1 MGELTVF
8 IIEDDFRVADV
19 NRQQVEQL
27 PGYRV
32 AGCAKTMAEAFD
44 ILEDTQLQPD
54 LFLLDVYI
62 PDSPGLALFRELRI
76 RFPEAGI
83 VFLTA
88 AKETGTIGEAL
99 RGGAFDYLLKPV
111 SFERLQQTFSRFRQ
125 QHVLLST
132 RTELF
137 QQEIDLMRTG
147 GDAARNSA
155 QTEGQ
160 LPKGIDRLTLD
171 RIADIIRKSPAGG
184 MNASDVGTA
193 AGVSRSTARR
203 YLEHLTAAGQVKAQ
217 LNYGDVGRPER
228 KYIPS
233 E

>member
-1 MGELTVF
+1 MDELTVF

-19 NRQQVEQL
+19 NRQQVGQI
-27 PGYRV
+27 PGFRV
-32 AGCAKTMAEAFD
+32 TGCAKTMAEALEL
-44 ILEDTQLQPD
+44 LEDPLLQPD
-54 LFLLDVYI
+54 LVLLDVYV
-62 PDSPGLALFRELRI
+62 PDSPGLTLFRELR
-76 RFPEAGI
+76 RRVPEAGI

-88 AKETGTIGEAL
+88 AKETETIREAL

-111 SFERLQQTFSRFRQ
+111 TFERLQQTFSRFRH
-125 QHVLLST
+125 QHVMLST
-132 RTELF
+132 RTELL
-137 QQEIDLMRTG
+137 QQEIDRMRTG
-147 GDAARNSA
+147 GEAAGTWEETA
-155 QTEGQ
+155 GQ

-171 RIADIIRKSPAGG
+171 RITDIIRKSPAGG
-184 MNASDVGTA
+184 MSAGEVGET

-203 YLEHLTAAGQVKAQ
+203 YLEHLTAAEQVKAQ